1 MREKTDQITSFWP
14 ADENVTCIQGF
25 PEIKIFYRCGY
36 ILLPSIYAPETELR
50 QQVGGGRRN
59 IYLHMLNIMDLL
71 KTALVCTSA
80 IAHQVE
86 GGGRVRVKH
95 EETVSGESS
104 EEEKEHF

>member
-1 MREKTDQITSFWP
+1 MSHAFKAFLKLRSSTDVVTFYFP
-14 ADENVTCIQGF
+14 AYTHPKLNLGNKLV
-25 PEIKIFYRCGY
+25 
-36 ILLPSIYAPETELR
+36 
-50 QQVGGGRRN
+50 GGRRN